1 MPQGK
6 YAKSY
11 KTIGSDDSDLRF
23 LQNDMGDGRAM
34 ADFAESKKREKSPA
48 TIQNEMA
55 KGTRKVQAASAK
67 AKAMAGKT
75 PASPMRK
82 LLKIK

>member
-6 YAKSY
+6 AKSY

-34 ADFAESKKREKSPA
+34 ADFVESKKREKSPA

-55 KGTRKVQAASAK
+55 KGTRKAQAASAARSK
-67 AKAMAGKT
+67 QT
-75 PASPMRK
+75 PTSPTRK